1 MTTLL
6 TILNEMLGMTTDN
19 KIPTYNK
26 LVDNYTRKDSATR
39 QQIRYW
45 MLNEDNVAPLLV
57 DELPSDFFNGK
68 GEDLIKDISN

>member
-1 MTTLL
+1 MIRERFCNT
-6 TILNEMLGMTTDN
+6 
-19 KIPTYNK
+19 
-26 LVDNYTRKDSATR
+26 

-68 GEDLIKDISN
+68 GEDLIKDISNSGKSNTFDSCIICTTNAEAISSRIRGS